1 MKSASPAGE
10 AHKARAGT
18 RHGACI
24 AGADDGGKCR
34 SGSAGAPASDGKA
47 LQFAVICRPDGLA
60 IAEYRGLI
68 REKRPPS
75 VLYYRA
81 LVPPDGSCILILRQH
96 AFHPDAWDAV
106 TASSVSPAGLWM
118 ARLPAFA
125 IDGPPGKKERCACS
139 RSLPGNRNRSC
150 IISMT

>member
-1 MKSASPAGE
+1 M
-10 AHKARAGT
+10 ARALHVPMMGEVQE
-18 RHGACI
+18 RIG
-24 AGADDGGKCR
+24 R
-34 SGSAGAPASDGKA
+34 APESDGKT

-106 TASSVSPAGLWM
+106 TASSVSPAGLRM

-125 IDGPPGKKERCACS
+125 IDGPPG
-139 RSLPGNRNRSC
+139 
-150 IISMT
+150 